1 VPEQNCKKLAIPTT
15 VPSCAKR
22 RGTLL
27 FAYTNTYKPKT
38 GCAKCAR
45 GFFLSQKKIIGAN
58 ILLYVAQLPIF

>member
-15 VPSCAKR
+15 VPSCANT

-38 GCAKCAR
+38 GCANCAR
-45 GFFLSQKKIIGAN
+45 GFF
-58 ILLYVAQLPIF
+58 YF